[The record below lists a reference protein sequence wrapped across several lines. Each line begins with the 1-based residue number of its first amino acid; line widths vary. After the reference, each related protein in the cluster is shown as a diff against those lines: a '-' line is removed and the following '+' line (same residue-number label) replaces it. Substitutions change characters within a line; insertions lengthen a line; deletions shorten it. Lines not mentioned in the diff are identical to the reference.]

1 MEVTIRIDDAR
12 VRAMLTLA
20 PGRIQIA
27 MNRAMTDATVLL
39 LRRMKEYPPPRPNQQ
54 YVRMNTLKRSWS
66 REVVWRGA
74 DATGRVGSNSD
85 MAPYNREVQ
94 DAEVQGPLFRGRW
107 QTVQSVARDEQRTI
121 VRMFDERIREQIG
134 GTWNENEGL

>member
-1 MEVTIRIDDAR
+1 
-12 VRAMLTLA
+12 
-20 PGRIQIA
+20 
-27 MNRAMTDATVLL
+27 
-39 LRRMKEYPPPRPNQQ
+39 MKEYPPTRPNQQ
-54 YVRMNTLKRSWS
+54 YVRTNTLKRSWS

-74 DATGRVGSNSD
+74 DVTGRVGSNSD

-107 QTVQSVARDEQRTI
+107 QTVQSVARDEQRAI

-134 GTWNENEGL
+134 GTWNESEGI

>member
-12 VRAMLTLA
+12 VRAMLALA

-54 YVRMNTLKRSWS
+54 YKRTNTLKRSWS
-66 REVVWRGA
+66 REVVWQGG
-74 DATGRVGSNSD
+74 DVTGRVGSNSD

-94 DAEVQGPLFRGRW
+94 DSEVQGPLFRGRW
-107 QTVQSVARDEQRTI
+107 QTVQSVVMDEQRTI

-134 GTWNENEGL
+134 GTWNENP

>member
-1 MEVTIRIDDAR
+1 MEVSIRIDDAR
-12 VRAMLTLA
+12 VRAMLALA

-54 YVRMNTLKRSWS
+54 YKRTNTLKRSWS

-74 DATGRVGSNSD
+74 DVTGRVGSNSD

>member
-1 MEVTIRIDDAR
+1 MDVVIRIDDAR

-20 PGRIQIA
+20 PERIQVA

-39 LRRMKEYPPPRPNQQ
+39 LRRMKEYPPPRPQQ
-54 YVRMNTLKRSWS
+54 RYVRTNTLKRSWS

-74 DATGRVGSNSD
+74 DVTGRVGSNSD

-94 DAEVQGPLFRGRW
+94 DSETQGEPFRGRW
-107 QTVQSVARDEQRTI
+107 QTVQSVARDEQQTI
-121 VRMFDERIREQIG
+121 GRMFNERIREQIG
-134 GTWNENEGL
+134 GLR